1 MFTAGWMDMRMAR
14 WVEITKLAVN
24 SCAEKLE
31 QCRSINHDVANWLS
45 SFRGVDKRVTELMLM
60 QARELQPCRSCHR
73 DRHFQR
79 KRG

>member
-1 MFTAGWMDMRMAR
+1 MRMAR
-14 WVEITKLAVN
+14 WVVITKLAVN
-24 SCAEKLE
+24 SCAETLE

-45 SFRGVDKRVTELMLM
+45 SVRGLDKRVTQLLLM
-60 QARELQPCRSCHR
+60 QARKLQPCRSCHR

>member
-1 MFTAGWMDMRMAR
+1 MVNIAAFVDTFMAGRMNIADNSYQ
-14 WVEITKLAVN
+14 EILDH
-24 SCAEKLE
+24 
-31 QCRSINHDVANWLS
+31 CRSINHTVASWFSCVL
-45 SFRGVDKRVTELMLM
+45 GVDKRVTQLLLM